1 MYTQSGRSMIEMLGV
16 LAIIGVLSVGA
27 IAGYSKAMMKYK
39 LNQHAQA
46 VNMLI
51 NNVLSIKDKLKHNA
65 GVNTY
70 YGELLYKLNMIPDGI
85 EYGGNSYLTDIWFK
99 ENISVYYSNNKYTDT
114 DGTERQNDLGAISFY
129 FDSASARGDE
139 ICRNIAFA
147 AKENAANIYLLQ
159 QNTGTAASRENKYYG
174 DTYCSGD
181 KICLRDLDI
190 NKVAKIC
197 NNCTDAICTIRVVW
211 K

>member
-1 MYTQSGRSMIEMLGV
+1 MYTQSGRSMVEMFGV

-51 NNVLSIKDKLKHNA
+51 NNVLSIKDKLQHNV

-70 YGELLYKLNMIPDGI
+70 FSTLLYKLNMLPDGI
-85 EYGGNSYLTDIWFK
+85 EYGGDSYLKDKWFK
-99 ENISVYYSNNKYTDT
+99 NTISIYYSNDKYTDI

-129 FDSASARGDE
+129 FDSASASGEE

-174 DTYCSGD
+174 DAYCTGD
-181 KICLRDLDI
+181 KICLRNLDI

-197 NNCTDAICTIRVVW
+197 NDCTDAICTIRVVW